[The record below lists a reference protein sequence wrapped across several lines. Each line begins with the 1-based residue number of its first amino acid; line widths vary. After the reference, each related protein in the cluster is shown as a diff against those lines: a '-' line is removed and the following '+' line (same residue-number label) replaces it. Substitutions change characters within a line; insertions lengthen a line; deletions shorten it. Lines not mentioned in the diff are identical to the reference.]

1 MHDIY
6 LMNKETGEICPS
18 SQVFNDFYKTHGIF
32 DSVFDE
38 WLETDIPVDG
48 SFVAV
53 PDFVQAIK
61 A

>member
-1 MHDIY
+1 MKDVY
-6 LMNKETGEICPS
+6 LMNKGTGEICPA

-38 WLETDIPVDG
+38 WAETDIPVDG
-48 SFVAV
+48 SFVAA